1 MSKQKLYTGLIGA
14 ALMLG
19 MTLSNP
25 AMAGMK
31 NMKESDL
38 PETVLKTFKAAYPNA
53 KKVEW
58 EHKKVHI
65 GDLKG
70 LPVYEVEFEDENGVD
85 HENLYGADGKLYK
98 SGIDD

>member
-1 MSKQKLYTGLIGA
+1 MSKQKLYAGLIGGV
-14 ALMLG
+14 LMLG
-19 MTLSNP
+19 LTLSNQ
-25 AMAGMK
+25 AMAGK
-31 NMKESDL
+31 DVKESEL
-38 PETVLKTFKAAYPNA
+38 PEVVLKTFKEAYPNA

-70 LPVYEVEFEDENGVD
+70 LPLYEVEFEDENGID

>member
-1 MSKQKLYTGLIGA
+1 MSKQKLYTGLLGA

-19 MTLSNP
+19 LTLSNP
-25 AMAGMK
+25 AMAGK
-31 NMKESDL
+31 DVKESEL
-38 PETVLKTFKAAYPNA
+38 PEIVLKTFKDAYPNA

-65 GDLKG
+65 GDLKD
-70 LPVYEVEFEDENGVD
+70 LPLYEVEFEDDNGVD

>member
-1 MSKQKLYTGLIGA
+1 MSKQKLYTGLLGA

-19 MTLSNP
+19 LTLSNP
-25 AMAGMK
+25 AMAGK
-31 NMKESDL
+31 DVKESEL
-38 PETVLKTFKAAYPNA
+38 PEIVLKTFKEAYPNA

-65 GDLKG
+65 GDLKD
-70 LPVYEVEFEDENGVD
+70 LPLYEVEFEDDNGVD

>member
-1 MSKQKLYTGLIGA
+1 MSKQKLYSGLIGIV
-14 ALMLG
+14 LMLG
-19 MTLSNP
+19 LTLSNP
-25 AMAGMK
+25 AMAGK
-31 NMKESDL
+31 DVKESEL
-38 PETVLKTFKAAYPNA
+38 PEIVLKTFKEAYPNA

-70 LPVYEVEFEDENGVD
+70 LPLYEVEFEDENGID

>member
-1 MSKQKLYTGLIGA
+1 MSKQKLYSGLLGA

-19 MTLSNP
+19 LSLSNQ
-25 AMAGMK
+25 AMAGK
-31 NMKESDL
+31 DVKESEL
-38 PETVLKTFKAAYPNA
+38 PEIVLKSFKEAYPNA
-53 KKVEW
+53 KNVEW

-70 LPVYEVEFEDENGVD
+70 LPLYEVEFEDENGVD

>member
-19 MTLSNP
+19 LILSNP
-25 AMAGMK
+25 AMAGK
-31 NMKESDL
+31 DVTEAEL
-38 PETVLKTFKAAYPNA
+38 PEVVLKTFKEAYPNA

-70 LPVYEVEFEDENGVD
+70 LPLYEVEFEDENGID
-85 HENLYGADGKLYK
+85 HENLYAANRP
-98 SGIDD
+98 

>member
-1 MSKQKLYTGLIGA
+1 MSKQKLYSGLLGA
-14 ALMLG
+14 VLMLG
-19 MTLSNP
+19 LTLSNQ
-25 AMAGMK
+25 AMAGK
-31 NMKESDL
+31 DVKESEL
-38 PETVLKTFKAAYPNA
+38 PEIVLKTFKEAYPNA
-53 KKVEW
+53 QKVEW

-70 LPVYEVEFEDENGVD
+70 LPLYEVEFEDADGVD

>member
-1 MSKQKLYTGLIGA
+1 V
-14 ALMLG
+14 
-19 MTLSNP
+19 
-25 AMAGMK
+25 
-31 NMKESDL
+31 
-38 PETVLKTFKAAYPNA
+38 PEAVLKTFKKAYPNA
-53 KKVEW
+53 AMVEW

-70 LPVYEVEFEDENGVD
+70 LPIYEVEFEDENGVD